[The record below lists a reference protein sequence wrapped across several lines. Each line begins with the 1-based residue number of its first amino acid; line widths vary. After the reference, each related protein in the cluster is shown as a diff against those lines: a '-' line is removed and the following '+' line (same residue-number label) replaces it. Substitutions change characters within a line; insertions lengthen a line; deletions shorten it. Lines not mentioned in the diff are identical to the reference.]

1 MRNIPLFLLFI
12 VFSCNQPSTN
22 QQLESNALPE
32 LLEKKDSISI
42 TKPQDSTVIYSYEN
56 ETSTLGIGLVMGI
69 DTMELYNDSLLQNLY
84 VKWDMYQEQ
93 PNPTLY
99 SKFWKPDYGIMHFIC
114 LEKNSKYFKVLINY
128 NDIKFFPNTR
138 KYKFENWEEYISSSY
153 GIGSNP
159 RDSVMYSEPD
169 KKSSIIKIKGNG
181 LCALQIRG
189 DWVKVADCNGAL
201 DEPCS
206 EILNQK
212 PNKTATKGWLK
223 WKEKNKLLIA
233 ICLMP

>member
-1 MRNIPLFLLFI
+1 MPLYLLFI
-12 VFSCNQPSTN
+12 VFGCNQPAAN
-22 QQLESNALPE
+22 QQPLSTPKSE
-32 LLEKKDSISI
+32 LVEKKDSISS
-42 TKPQDSTVIYSYEN
+42 TKPKDSTIIYSYEN

-69 DTMELYNDSLLQNLY
+69 DTMELYNDSLLKNLH

-93 PNPTLY
+93 PKPTLY

-138 KYKFENWEEYISSSY
+138 KYKFQTWEEYISSSY

-159 RDSVMYSEPD
+159 SDSVMYSEPD
-169 KKSSIIKIKGNG
+169 KKSSIIKIKGNS
-181 LCALQIRG
+181 LCALQIKG
-189 DWVKVADCNGAL
+189 EWVKVADCNDSAF
-201 DEPCS
+201 EPCY

-212 PNKTATKGWLK
+212 PNKTATRGWLK
-223 WKEKNKLLIA
+223 WKEKNKLLIG